1 MKYIGYAIGIVGMCL
16 LWLGGYMRGLE
27 VGKIR
32 GRIEYRNIQRWKR
45 EG

>member
-1 MKYIGYAIGIVGMCL
+1 MEYVGYVLGIVGMCL

-27 VGKIR
+27 IGKIR
-32 GRIEYRNIQRWKR
+32 GRIEYRNIERMKR